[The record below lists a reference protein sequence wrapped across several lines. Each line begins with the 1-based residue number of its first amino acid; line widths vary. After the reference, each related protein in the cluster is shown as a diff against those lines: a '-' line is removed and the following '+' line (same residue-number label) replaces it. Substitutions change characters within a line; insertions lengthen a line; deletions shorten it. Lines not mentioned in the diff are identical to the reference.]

1 MRLLQK
7 QQKLAHTNGDGELTV
22 NMTLPSLTAN
32 MERIYPFAK
41 RNGIK
46 KGIVQ
51 NINFQY
57 LFCGKTTLL
66 FAPKLNVKEN
76 LKVFSS
82 GFTTLPAKSK
92 TSKRHTKW

>member
-1 MRLLQK
+1 
-7 QQKLAHTNGDGELTV
+7 
-22 NMTLPSLTAN
+22 MTLPSLTAN

-57 LFCGKTTLL
+57 SMRGDNRINTTDDIISEKGLFYG
-66 FAPKLNVKEN
+66 
-76 LKVFSS
+76 
-82 GFTTLPAKSK
+82 AKSGMQQNIPIN
-92 TSKRHTKW
+92 T